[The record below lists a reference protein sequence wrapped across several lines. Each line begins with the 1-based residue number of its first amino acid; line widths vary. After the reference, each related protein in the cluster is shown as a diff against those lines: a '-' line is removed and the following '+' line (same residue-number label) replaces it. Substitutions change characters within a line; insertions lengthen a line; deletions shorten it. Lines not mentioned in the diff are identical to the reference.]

1 MNYVLLGSIFL
12 ALFIAL
18 LLVRKYLISKAE
30 SFEPKKTIK
39 LVYLSILFIG
49 VLILISIFCNHLN

>member
-1 MNYVLLGSIFL
+1 MGFITFFTFSNHATRFFKIIFDMNYVLLGSIFL

-30 SFEPKKTIK
+30 ASNQKRQ
-39 LVYLSILFIG
+39 LS
-49 VLILISIFCNHLN
+49 